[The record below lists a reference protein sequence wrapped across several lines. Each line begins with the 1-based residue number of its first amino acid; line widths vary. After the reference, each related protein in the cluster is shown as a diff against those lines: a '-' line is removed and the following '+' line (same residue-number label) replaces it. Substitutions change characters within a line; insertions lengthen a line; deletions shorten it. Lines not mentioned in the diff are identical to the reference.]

1 MIPVVTI
8 DGPSGTGK
16 GTIADLL
23 AQRLGWFCL
32 DSGALYRVLGLAAER
47 AGIDLDSAEELGR
60 LAAGLKLEFRGQRV
74 FLDGEDVSR
83 AIRTE
88 TAGNAAS
95 KVAAHEAVRAQL
107 LAWQRDAARLPG
119 LVADGRDMGTVVFP
133 DATAK
138 IFLTASPRERA
149 ERRYKQLKEK
159 GLDVSL
165 AHLVR
170 EIAERDERD
179 SNRAVAPLRPAADAV
194 EIDTTGIG
202 IDEVLALVVDA
213 VERASVPS
221 RLRCS
226 D

>member
-1 MIPVVTI
+1 
-8 DGPSGTGK
+8 
-16 GTIADLL
+16 
-23 AQRLGWFCL
+23 
-32 DSGALYRVLGLAAER
+32 
-47 AGIDLDSAEELGR
+47 
-60 LAAGLKLEFRGQRV
+60 
-74 FLDGEDVSR
+74 
-83 AIRTE
+83 
-88 TAGNAAS
+88 
-95 KVAAHEAVRAQL
+95 
-107 LAWQRDAARLPG
+107 
-119 LVADGRDMGTVVFP
+119 
-133 DATAK
+133 
-138 IFLTASPRERA
+138 
-149 ERRYKQLKEK
+149 LKEK